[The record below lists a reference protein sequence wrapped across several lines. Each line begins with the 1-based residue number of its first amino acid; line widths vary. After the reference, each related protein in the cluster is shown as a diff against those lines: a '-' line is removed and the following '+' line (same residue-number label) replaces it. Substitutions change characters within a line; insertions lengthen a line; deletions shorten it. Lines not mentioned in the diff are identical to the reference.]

1 MSITAPHPA
10 PSYGDY
16 DPLYPDSDGEPMA
29 DNTTQ
34 FRYIVLITGGLR
46 AMFQERDDVFVA
58 GDLLWYPV
66 EGHPEIRAA
75 PDAMVVFGRP
85 KGERRSYQQWH
96 EAGVAPQ
103 VVFEIQSPRNRF
115 TDLMEKWNFY
125 NRYGVIEYYLYDPDQ
140 GELSGWIRAVG
151 ESGTAEKV
159 GELRPIA
166 EMVGWVSPLLG
177 VRFELGPTRRPDQP
191 KELPWRE
198 LWLFGPDGQPF
209 AAPEDLAAQR
219 NRAIEERKR
228 AEALRKRAEAAAR
241 RSEEASLRAEAERR
255 QAEAEREKAEA
266 ERDAERQARERLAAR
281 LRALGVDP
289 DG

>member
-10 PSYGDY
+10 PSQDDY

-34 FRYIVLITGGLR
+34 FRCIVLITGGLR

-96 EAGVAPQ
+96 EADVAPH

-115 TDLMEKWNFY
+115 TDLLEKFQFY
-125 NRYGVIEYYLYDPDQ
+125 EKYGVLEYYLYDPGQ
-140 GELSGWIRAVG
+140 GELYGWLRSSEADG
-151 ESGTAEKV
+151 RPGD
-159 GELRPIA
+159 LRPVPQM
-166 EMVGWVSPLLG
+166 EGWTSPLLG
-177 VRFELGPTRRPDQP
+177 VRFELGPTRPPDVS
-191 KELPWRE
+191 KEEPWRE
-198 LWLFGPDGQPF
+198 LLLFGPDGRPF
-209 AAPEDLAAQR
+209 ASPEELTAQR
-219 NRAIEERKR
+219 D
-228 AEALRKRAEAAAR
+228 
-241 RSEEASLRAEAERR
+241 RAEAERER
-255 QAEAEREKAEA
+255 AQAERDHAETERVRAETERVRAEA

-289 DG
+289 EE